1 MRIKR
6 EQIELEERERMRL
19 EEEER
24 RVKERE
30 AAKRF
35 VPVNWGVGR

>member
-35 VPVNWGVGR
+35 VFSM